1 MKFNEVVGSATID
14 VSHLR
19 AFLRCWYRPGDIVSL
34 IGIPTTGSRQV
45 LSMAQSV
52 NDLMV
57 ATNED
62 LGPLTYIPEEDKR
75 MNMYISVNPLI
86 EEHSVDLRARGSKA
100 DVRAIYGTFIDFDI
114 SKAGTKEGAFDSKQE
129 VFDFLTNIPTPPTM
143 VIENGENGGIHAYWR
158 LMDADVPEA
167 DESLLLRWWAYIS
180 SMTGKKIDKLI
191 DKTRISRVPSCIY
204 WPKDSSMKVDT
215 VKTLTTDGPQYSL
228 NSMVSV
234 SLDAFQK
241 HQAKVAALRDQKTR
255 IDPTAWETRVLQLAR
270 EGGSGRKLS
279 AFQAKVAMT
288 RIDTF
293 IDECFEWA
301 EILEPH
307 DWTFLKENSD
317 GSKTW
322 ARPGKSERSAVVD
335 YVDGSGR
342 KSGVMSLLS
351 SSPDTLLEDLKEAG
365 VPLTKKQVLLRL
377 HYKDDIHL
385 MVDDLY
391 ERSAGIDEIP

>member
-1 MKFNEVVGSATID
+1 MKFNDLVGSTTID

-19 AFLRCWYRPGDIVSL
+19 AFLTCWFRPGDIVSL

-45 LSMAQSV
+45 LSMAQKV
-52 NDLMV
+52 DDLMTASNV
-57 ATNED
+57 D
-62 LGPLTYIPEEDKR
+62 LEPLTYIPHEDKR
-75 MNMYISVNPLI
+75 MNMYISINPLI
-86 EEHSVDLRARGSKA
+86 ENHSVDLRARGSKA
-100 DVRAIYGTFIDFDI
+100 DVREIYGTFIDFDI
-114 SKAGTKEGAFDSKQE
+114 SKAGSKEGAFDNKQE
-129 VFDFLTNIPTPPTM
+129 VYDFLLGIPCPPTM
-143 VIENGENGGIHAYWR
+143 VIDNGENGGIHAYWR
-158 LMDADVPEA
+158 LTDEDVPEA
-167 DESLLLRWWAYIS
+167 EESLLLRWWAYIS
-180 SMTGKKIDKLI
+180 SLTDRKIDKLI

-204 WPKDSSMKVDT
+204 WPKDSAMRVDT
-215 VKTLTTDGPQYSL
+215 VKTLTTSGPLYSL
-228 NSMVSV
+228 KGMVSV

-241 HQAKVAALRDQKTR
+241 HQAKVAALRDQKVR
-255 IDPTAWETRVLQLAR
+255 VDPSVWETRILQLAR
-270 EGGSGRKLS
+270 EGGSNRKLS
-279 AFQAKVAMT
+279 ALQAKVAMN

-293 IDECFEWA
+293 IDECYEWD

-307 DWTFLKENSD
+307 GWTFLKENSD

-377 HYKDDIHL
+377 NYKDDVHL